1 MLKLSKN
8 NTKGNSQKGS
18 RTNEVTKEVSKGYK
32 SDNKS
37 NKGGSYKGQNKD
49 GSKKG
54 KPTRNYGSESRRN
67 DSDST
72 PGNRT
77 PFDGVKGNDI
87 NWWNKSP
94 MYADATR
101 VPFNRVYGAGINKRL
116 NPDAAEAGVD
126 TNVRIPMSG
135 IMAIEYVPSIGTS
148 HDSSSAVNRAFNSL
162 FGELYSKTTGTP
174 PIQQMDVA
182 MFITSLASVATL
194 IGMMKRALGVS
205 QLYSNWNYN
214 FPRNLLK
221 AMRFD
226 PDTVIGWQD
235 ELRYALNDCILNF
248 NNLKVPDIMDIYVR
262 QYALAHNVYC
272 DEDDVTSAMYVFN
285 PKGYYVYDDTAN
297 PAKLVWY
304 ELDALE
310 FDAKDVIAAINACLE
325 AWRNS
330 SDLPLISGTI
340 QRAFSETQTISLD
353 YVMESDV
360 VIPTVD
366 RNIMWQINNMNV
378 VEWEDSTFD
387 ILQDPVKN
395 ILIFDPA
402 PVSAINNLISASG
415 WDYFLNSYD
424 GNISDEF
431 IMEATRLIVFP
442 NTDMSTIMVPTEFVT
457 GVKVWYSTL
466 TQDDGEPVF
475 GSIQVPNTIVY
486 ESALSPVEH
495 DSFMTM
501 VGVLSQ
507 FKYHH
512 YVYVF
517 ARDIGGS
524 GKYTCIAQIGDIYKV
539 TTIDNHALEGL
550 HTAATQSLYKLF
562 TR

>member
-1 MLKLSKN
+1 MSKN

-18 RTNEVTKEVSKGYK
+18 KTNEVAQEVSKGYK
-32 SDNKS
+32 GDNKPNKGNS
-37 NKGGSYKGQNKD
+37 NKGLTRD
-49 GSKKG
+49 GSRKG
-54 KPTRNYGSESRRN
+54 RPTRNYGSEGKRN
-67 DSDST
+67 DSDSIT
-72 PGNRT
+72 GNRK
-77 PFDGVKGNDI
+77 PYDSVRGNDI

-94 MYADATR
+94 MYPDVTR
-101 VPFNRVYGAGINKRL
+101 VPFNRVYGAGVTKRFV
-116 NPDAAEAGVD
+116 PDVSAVD
-126 TNVRIPMSG
+126 VDMNARLKMGG

-148 HDSSSAVNRAFNSL
+148 LTSRSAVNRAFNSL
-162 FGELYSKTTGTP
+162 FGELYAKTTGTP

-194 IGMMKRALGVS
+194 IAMMKRALGVS

-214 FPRNLLK
+214 FPRNLLR

-285 PKGYYVYDDTAN
+285 PKGYYKYLDTST
-297 PAKLVWY
+297 PAMLKWCS
-304 ELDALE
+304 LDAE
-310 FDAKDVIAAINACLE
+310 SFDAKDVIGAINDCLE

-330 SDLPLISGTI
+330 SDLPLICGSI

-353 YVMESDV
+353 YVTESDV

-378 VEWEDSTFD
+378 VAFEETSLD
-387 ILQDPVKN
+387 ITQDPVN
-395 ILIFDPA
+395 NYLIFDPA
-402 PVSAINNLISASG
+402 PLHDIPNFLSCGG

-442 NTDMSTIMVPTEFVT
+442 GEETGGAPMVPTEFVT
-457 GVKVWYSTL
+457 NIKVWYSGQMPGGHPTF
-466 TQDDGEPVF
+466 GNVSVPYIIMYEGNIEPTYINEF
-475 GSIQVPNTIVY
+475 I
-486 ESALSPVEH
+486 
-495 DSFMTM
+495 TM
-501 VGVLSQ
+501 LGVLSQ
-507 FKYHH
+507 FKYHP
-512 YVYVF
+512 YVYVL
-517 ARDIGGS
+517 ARDKVGEGQ
-524 GKYTCIAQIGDIYKV
+524 YRCLAQIGDVYKM
-539 TTIDNHALEGL
+539 TTITDYALEGL
-550 HTAATQSLYKLF
+550 HKAATQSVYKLF
-562 TR
+562 TK

>member
-1 MLKLSKN
+1 MSKN
-8 NTKGNSQKGS
+8 NSKGNSQKGS
-18 RTNEVTKEVSKGYK
+18 KPTDVTQEVSKGYN
-32 SDNKS
+32 SDSKIS
-37 NKGGSYKGQNKD
+37 KGGSYKGQNKD
-49 GSKKG
+49 RSKKG
-54 KPTRNYGSESRRN
+54 KPTRNYGSENRRN

-72 PGNRT
+72 IGNRK

-94 MYADATR
+94 MYADVTR
-101 VPFNRVYGAGINKRL
+101 VPFNRVYGAGITKRL
-116 NPDAAEAGVD
+116 NPELSHLVD
-126 TNVRIPMSG
+126 TNARLHMSG
-135 IMAIEYVPSIGTS
+135 IMAIEYVPSIG
-148 HDSSSAVNRAFNSL
+148 SSFNANSAVNRAFNSL

-182 MFITSLASVATL
+182 MFITSLASVSTL

-214 FPRNLLK
+214 FPRNLLQ

-297 PAKLVWY
+297 PAKLRWVS
-304 ELDALE
+304 LDSTSFTATSII
-310 FDAKDVIAAINACLE
+310 DAINYCLE

-340 QRAFSETQTISLD
+340 QRAFPETQTISLD

-378 VEWEDSTFD
+378 TDWEESTFD
-387 ILQDPVKN
+387 ITQDPVNN
-395 ILIFDPA
+395 ILIFDPE
-402 PVSAINNLISASG
+402 PVGTIANFISCG
-415 WDYFLNSYD
+415 GQDYFLNSYD
-424 GNISDEF
+424 GNTGDEF
-431 IMEATRLIVFP
+431 IMEATRLITFP
-442 NTDMSTIMVPTEFVT
+442 NGETGAPMVPTEFVT
-457 GVKVWYSTL
+457 GVQAWYSQQSQKGGDPT
-466 TQDDGEPVF
+466 F
-475 GSIQVPNTIVY
+475 GSISVPSTVTY
-486 ESALSPVEH
+486 ESSMGPNDIE
-495 DSFMTM
+495 SFVTM

-512 YVYVF
+512 YVYVY
-517 ARDIGGS
+517 AKEIGES
-524 GKYTCIAQIGDIYKV
+524 ALYICKAQIGDIYKV
-539 TTIDNHALEGL
+539 TTIDSYALEGL
-550 HTAATQSLYKLF
+550 HKAATQSLYKLF
-562 TR
+562 TK

>member
-1 MLKLSKN
+1 MSKN
-8 NTKGNSQKGS
+8 NSKGNPQKGS
-18 RTNEVTKEVSKGYK
+18 KPNGVTQEVSKNYK
-32 SDNKS
+32 SDTKS
-37 NKGGSYKGQNKD
+37 EKGGSYNGHNSND
-49 GSKKG
+49 RSRKG
-54 KPTRNYGSESRRN
+54 KPTRNYGSEGRRN

-72 PGNRT
+72 TGVRKPY
-77 PFDGVKGNDI
+77 DGVKGNDI

-94 MYADATR
+94 MYADVTR
-101 VPFNRVYGAGINKRL
+101 VPFNRIYGAGITKRL
-116 NPDAAEAGVD
+116 DPTLSNLEIDINA
-126 TNVRIPMSG
+126 RLPMSG
-135 IMAIEYVPSIGTS
+135 IMAIEFVPSIG
-148 HDSSSAVNRAFNSL
+148 SSIDANSAVNRAFNSL

-182 MFITSLASVATL
+182 MFITSLASVSTL

-214 FPRNLLK
+214 FPRNLLE

-226 PDTVIGWQD
+226 PSTVIGWQD

-285 PKGYYVYDDTAN
+285 PKGYYVYEDTTS
-297 PAKLVWY
+297 PAKLRWVNF
-304 ELDALE
+304 EETDLN
-310 FDAKDVIAAINACLE
+310 AKDVIGAINMCLE

-340 QRAFSETQTISLD
+340 QRAFSDTQTISLD
-353 YVMESDV
+353 YVTENDV
-360 VIPTVD
+360 VVPTVD

-378 VEWEDSTFD
+378 VEWDDTSFD
-387 ILQDPVKN
+387 ITQDPVNN
-395 ILIFDPA
+395 ILRFDPIPGTSVA
-402 PVSAINNLISASG
+402 NAITYAG

-431 IMEATRLIVFP
+431 IMESTRLIVSLGTESL
-442 NTDMSTIMVPTEFVT
+442 NIPTEFVT
-457 GVKVWYSTL
+457 NVKVWYSQQ
-466 TQDDGEPVF
+466 TQATGEPTF
-475 GSIQVPNTIVY
+475 GNINVPNVVVY
-486 ESALSPVEH
+486 TNSMAAVDLEA
-495 DSFMTM
+495 FTTM

-512 YVYVF
+512 YVYVY
-517 ARDIGGS
+517 AKIS
-524 GKYTCIAQIGDIYKV
+524 GTYPKFTCLAQIGDIYKV
-539 TTIDNHALEGL
+539 TTIDSYALEGL
-550 HTAATQSLYKLF
+550 NKAATQSVYKLY
-562 TR
+562 TK